1 VPSSQI
7 TSLWF
12 ISVGSV
18 CIAVVTMSCAATQP
32 EDMSVAQHVAS
43 AGAEET
49 EAVAHMEAEAVSVGP
64 QPCGVSTSQAM
75 LGIPCWS
82 DGAPPSEGHVEAAAE
97 HRRVAAAH
105 RASAQTLRDA
115 ESHACVGLAD
125 DDRDMSPFSHTADV
139 TSVVALTGRG
149 PAADAEPIVGATVT
163 LRSVRGLSVAWLE
176 RVVAC
181 HLARNAALGNEVP
194 EMPTCPLVPRG
205 VSAHV
210 RATHE
215 GFAVDVR
222 ADTEEGAAE
231 VLRRARLLVA
241 PAAA

>member
-1 VPSSQI
+1 LNFLLFACV
-7 TSLWF
+7 
-12 ISVGSV
+12 
-18 CIAVVTMSCAATQP
+18 AVVTMSCAAAQP

-43 AGAEET
+43 AGAEEG
-49 EAVAHMEAEAVSVGP
+49 EAVEHIEAEAESVGP
-64 QPCGVSTSQAM
+64 HPCGVSTSQAM

-82 DGAPPSEGHVEAAAE
+82 EGAPPPEGHVEAAAE

-115 ESHACVGLAD
+115 ESRACIGLAD
-125 DDRDMSPFSHTADV
+125 VDRDTSPFSHTADV
-139 TSVVALTGRG
+139 TSVVALTGPG
-149 PAADAEPIVGATVT
+149 PATDAEQVVGATVT

-210 RATHE
+210 RATRG
-215 GFAVDVR
+215 GFAVDVH
-222 ADTEEGAAE
+222 AETAEGAAE

-241 PAAA
+241 PAAKR